1 MNMIETESNK
11 VTNGIALIQM
21 NSLAYVDSSKV

>member
-1 MNMIETESNK
+1 MNMIKTESNK